1 MADISVTLLDHMGS
15 DLDVVNAARVS
26 FDKESHWVEE
36 RGSPIRWLSAQDEK
50 LIHYLAKHNH
60 WSPFSHCFIK
70 FRIKAPIFVARQ
82 LQKHTV
88 GLAWNEVSR
97 RYVDSTP
104 EFYTPPYMRAR
115 AANKK
120 QGSEDY
126 PAQLTSYTQ
135 ILLDGYALEAQR
147 LYERLISEGACPEQ
161 ARAVLPQ
168 STMTEWIWS
177 GSLYAFA
184 RVCKLRLD
192 PHTQLETRN
201 VAAFID
207 SEAGALFPVSWRAL
221 MYDDASS

>member
-1 MADISVTLLDHMGS
+1 MTDISVSLLDHMGD
-15 DLDVVNAARVS
+15 DLAVVNAARVS
-26 FDKESHWVEE
+26 FAKDSKE
-36 RGSPIRWLSAQDEK
+36 LTAQDEK
-50 LIHYLAKHNH
+50 LIFYLAKHNH
-60 WSPFSHCFIK
+60 WSPFSHCFVK

-97 RYVDSTP
+97 RYVDSEP
-104 EFYTPPYMRAR
+104 EFYEPPFMRAR

-126 PAQLTSYTQ
+126 PAQLSSYTG
-135 ILLDGYALEAQR
+135 ILLDGYTAEAKR
-147 LYERLISEGACPEQ
+147 LYERLISEGCCPEQ
-161 ARAVLPQ
+161 ARMVLPQ

-192 PHTQLETRN
+192 PHTQQETRQ
-201 VAAFID
+201 VAAIID
-207 SEAGALFPVSWRAL
+207 SDMGGLFPVSWRAL
-221 MYDDASS
+221 MDDNSAS